1 MASIPNVFTPNGDH
15 TNDVF
20 KPLFYNCD
28 VSNYELNIYNRWG
41 TLLYQSSDM
50 LQGWD
55 GKYKGIEQELG
66 TYFYYIQFYTSY
78 KGLEYRKGDLILFR

>member
-1 MASIPNVFTPNGDH
+1 
-15 TNDVF
+15 
-20 KPLFYNCD
+20 
-28 VSNYELNIYNRWG
+28 
-41 TLLYQSSDM
+41 M

-55 GKYKGIEQELG
+55 GKFKGVEQELG